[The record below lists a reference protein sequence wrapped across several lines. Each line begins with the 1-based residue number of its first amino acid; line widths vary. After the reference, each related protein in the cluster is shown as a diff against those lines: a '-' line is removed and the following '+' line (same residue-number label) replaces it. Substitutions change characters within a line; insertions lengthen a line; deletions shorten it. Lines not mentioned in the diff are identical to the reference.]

1 MRVSIMMSINDATT
15 FSLQTRMAKIM
26 RMQGEGQRAQDDHFL
41 CFIFQLI
48 FTSLRREKALKENA

>member
-1 MRVSIMMSINDATT
+1 MMSINDATT

-26 RMQGEGQRAQDDHFL
+26 RMQGGVQRAQDDHFL